1 MRWGRGVQFDR
12 NGVVVYDG
20 EWLNDD
26 PLNQRIE
33 ITSATI
39 VTPLN
44 LSSQVFRSRR
54 PFLSPVLI
62 QQADTLSELLPI
74 AWVVLLSPHFLFGRF
89 RNLLHLFADCVLH
102 PRRSL
107 NHFDS
112 SRALLP
118 SLGFRLIISR
128 HYRLRLLLTLPFSW
142 HPPRSLKGR
151 VGNNPRYP

>member
-1 MRWGRGVQFDR
+1 MLNGRSCGWGVLYDR

-62 QQADTLSELLPI
+62 QRADTLSELLPI
-74 AWVVLLSPHFLFGRF
+74 AWVVLMSPLFLFESS
-89 RNLLHLFADCVLH
+89 RNLLHLLADCVLH

-107 NHFDS
+107 LNHFDS
-112 SRALLP
+112 SLALLP
-118 SLGFRLIISR
+118 ALGFRFIISR

-142 HPPRSLKGR
+142 HPPRSVIGE
-151 VGNNPRYP
+151 

>member
-1 MRWGRGVQFDR
+1 MWLGCVQYDR

-44 LSSQVFRSRR
+44 LSSQVLRSRR

-62 QQADTLSELLPI
+62 QRKDTLSELLPI
-74 AWVVLLSPHFLFGRF
+74 AWVVLMSPHFLFGRF
-89 RNLLHLFADCVLH
+89 RNLLHLLADCVL
-102 PRRSL
+102 PLRGSL

-118 SLGFRLIISR
+118 SLGFRLIVSR

-142 HPPRSLKGR
+142 HPPRHLKGR
-151 VGNNPRYP
+151 VESSSPLYP

>member
-1 MRWGRGVQFDR
+1 MWLGCVQYDR

-44 LSSQVFRSRR
+44 LSSQVLRPRR

-74 AWVVLLSPHFLFGRF
+74 AWVVLMSPHFLFGRF
-89 RNLLHLFADCVLH
+89 RNLLHLFADCVL
-102 PRRSL
+102 PLRGSL
-107 NHFDS
+107 NRFDS
-112 SRALLP
+112 SLALLP

-142 HPPRSLKGR
+142 HPPHSLKGR
-151 VGNNPRYP
+151 VESSSPRYP

>member
-1 MRWGRGVQFDR
+1 MDGKPYGWDVLYYR

-26 PLNQRIE
+26 PLEKRIE

-44 LSSQVFRSRR
+44 PSSQVFRSRR

-74 AWVVLLSPHFLFGRF
+74 AWVVLMSPHFLFGRF
-89 RNLLHLFADCVLH
+89 RNLLQLLGAVFSLFADPLTILIAAVL
-102 PRRSL
+102 S
-107 NHFDS
+107 
-112 SRALLP
+112 
-118 SLGFRLIISR
+118 FRLLASD
-128 HYRLRLLLTLPFSW
+128 
-142 HPPRSLKGR
+142 SL
-151 VGNNPRYP
+151 

>member
-1 MRWGRGVQFDR
+1 M
-12 NGVVVYDG
+12 
-20 EWLNDD
+20 LNDD
-26 PLNQRIE
+26 PLEKRIE

-39 VTPLN
+39 GTPLN
-44 LSSQVFRSRR
+44 LSSQVFRPRR

-62 QQADTLSELLPI
+62 QHADTLSELLPI
-74 AWVVLLSPHFLFGRF
+74 VWVVLVAPHFPFGRF
-89 RNLLHLFADCVLH
+89 RNLLHLLADCVL
-102 PRRSL
+102 PLRGSL

-142 HPPRSLKGR
+142 HPPHSLKGR